1 MKPLNRTI
9 LKSTFRN
16 GITLKGIDGVLETFG
31 GVLFWLF
38 PPSKLNSIVVTLSQH
53 ELSRDPHD
61 FIAIH
66 VLRVSEKLLSGNKLF
81 VSLYLLSHGLTKV
94 ILVVALWMNALWAYP
109 LTIVVFAAFSVYQ
122 MYRYSFTHSIVL
134 LLLTIFDIAIIY
146 LTWMEWREQ
155 ETERAK
161 RIPRISE

>member
-1 MKPLNRTI
+1 MKPLNRSI
-9 LKSTFRN
+9 LKSTFRT
-16 GITLKGIDGVLETFG
+16 GITLKGIDGVLETVG
-31 GVLFWLF
+31 AVLFWLV
-38 PPSKLNSIVVTLSQH
+38 PQSKMNTIVGILSQH
-53 ELSRDPHD
+53 ELSHDPHD

-66 VLRVSEKLLSGNKLF
+66 LLRVTEKLLSGNKLF
-81 VSLYLLSHGLTKV
+81 ASLYLLSHGLTKV

-134 LLLTIFDIAIIY
+134 LVLTIFDVAIIY

-155 ETERAK
+155 EAERAK
-161 RIPRISE
+161 GIPRRSE

>member
-1 MKPLNRTI
+1 
-9 LKSTFRN
+9 
-16 GITLKGIDGVLETFG
+16 
-31 GVLFWLF
+31 
-38 PPSKLNSIVVTLSQH
+38 
-53 ELSRDPHD
+53 
-61 FIAIH
+61 
-66 VLRVSEKLLSGNKLF
+66 LLSGNKLF

-161 RIPRISE
+161 GIPRRSE